1 VPINNYLSTGGFAIK
16 IARLPNVEFFSQKV
30 LVPGVTAN
38 PVETQTPLRKFYSVP
53 DHLNY
58 ADLDLT
64 FIIDENMENYREI
77 YEWLKGIG
85 TPDNLEQYDKLKN
98 SVDGDQSDITI
109 MLLNSHKNPN
119 IEFTFSNAFPIGL
132 TPISLDL
139 AQQDVV
145 YAEATVTMRYDAF
158 DIKKM

>member
-1 VPINNYLSTGGFAIK
+1 MPINNYLSTGGFAIK

>member
-1 VPINNYLSTGGFAIK
+1 MPINNYLSTGGFAIK

-109 MLLNSHKNPN
+109 MLFNSHKNPN